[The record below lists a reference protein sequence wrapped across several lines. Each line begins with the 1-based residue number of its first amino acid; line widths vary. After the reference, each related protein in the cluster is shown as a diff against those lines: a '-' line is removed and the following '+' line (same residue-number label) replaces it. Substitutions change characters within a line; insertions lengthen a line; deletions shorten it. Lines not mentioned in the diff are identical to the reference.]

1 MATAARG
8 RCKDMNSSHLERHGS
23 AKAPN
28 NRQGGKIGAAHKMI
42 EMLPNFSQIA
52 FRVLRGGSPRASRR
66 ARRLAGR
73 SAPGCPSRAYCM
85 NENQMPGLPLGAQ
98 GNFTLPER
106 CVQNCQRKASRH
118 NKGPARK
125 AKIRAAVLAA
135 HNSDFRTSCHAH
147 LKYIYYMHV

>member
-1 MATAARG
+1 
-8 RCKDMNSSHLERHGS
+8 MNSSHLERHGS

-85 NENQMPGLPLGAQ
+85 NENQLPGLPLGAQ

-106 CVQNCQRKASRH
+106 CGQYFRQRQNSKVTPKTKPRIVRGENNQTRCQK
-118 NKGPARK
+118 
-125 AKIRAAVLAA
+125 A
-135 HNSDFRTSCHAH
+135 HNVLYLLT
-147 LKYIYYMHV
+147 